1 MKTNEQLQE
10 EFQKL
15 AQPLMDWMLKN
26 YHPHTHVY
34 IDNGHAEI
42 SEGLCVVN
50 STRTRCKECV
60 AWGNTCG
67 PDDYP
72 SYINDP
78 DHCEYFELPLTS
90 QGGGEGN
97 SRL

>member
-15 AQPLMDWMLKN
+15 SPPHPRLMLKN

-42 SEGLCVVN
+42 SEGLCVIN

-60 AWGNTCG
+60 SWGNTCG
-67 PDDYP
+67 PDNYP
-72 SYINDP
+72 AYINEP
-78 DHCEYFELPLTS
+78 DHCEYFELPLTHLK
-90 QGGGEGN
+90 GE
-97 SRL
+97 RR